1 MRRRKKEE
9 GKLEVLWGMYLI
21 FFLVIL
27 LMVQMQ
33 VNTFA
38 VISSVTEDALAASN
52 LASAVIDVREYGQT
66 GRIKVI
72 DPDTAYELY
81 REALRENLDL
91 DENWENGSPGM
102 IAGTVE
108 VEEYTIYEVKDRD
121 VIIYTRGKE
130 GIFRIYTQTQALG
143 QIYTPDGKKVE
154 SAAIYSRISFPVKG
168 IFGILQ
174 MTRKEKTVD
183 IVDNKTGMDSF

>member
-38 VISSVTEDALAASN
+38 VISSVTEDALVASN

-72 DPDTAYELY
+72 DP
-81 REALRENLDL
+81 
-91 DENWENGSPGM
+91 
-102 IAGTVE
+102 
-108 VEEYTIYEVKDRD
+108 
-121 VIIYTRGKE
+121 
-130 GIFRIYTQTQALG
+130 
-143 QIYTPDGKKVE
+143 
-154 SAAIYSRISFPVKG
+154 YS
-168 IFGILQ
+168 L
-174 MTRKEKTVD
+174 
-183 IVDNKTGMDSF
+183 